1 MSASDT
7 ENPVVW
13 TAAGLRHG
21 VRLGLPVTPGVIAF
35 GLIVGA
41 VAERQGFTFIDHM
54 ALTVLVYSGIA
65 QLVALE
71 IWPKLLD
78 FGTVATLSALTAVIG
93 SRLFLMSVSMRPWF
107 GKLPWWQSYPGL
119 FMLTDASW
127 LIAMRYQGEGGR
139 DPAAYYGAAFI
150 ITLGW
155 FAGTAAGYFLGGL
168 VVEPKKYG
176 LDLVLPV
183 FFVAML
189 IPLWSGARRAIGW
202 GVAGIVA
209 VAAEQ
214 VLPGYWFVIVGAVSG
229 ALVGGFLDDTK
240 AEAPRGH

>member
-41 VAERQGFTFIDHM
+41 VAERQGLTFIDHM

-107 GKLPWWQSYPGL
+107 GKLPWWQSSPGL

-240 AEAPRGH
+240 EEAPRGH

>member
-41 VAERQGFTFIDHM
+41 VAERQGLTFIDHM

-240 AEAPRGH
+240 AEATRGH